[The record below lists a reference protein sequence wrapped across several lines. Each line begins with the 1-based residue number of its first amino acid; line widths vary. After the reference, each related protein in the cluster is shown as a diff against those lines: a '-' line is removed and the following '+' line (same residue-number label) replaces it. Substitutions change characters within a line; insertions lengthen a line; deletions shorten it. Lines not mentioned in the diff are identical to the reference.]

1 MTSTERQSLTL
12 GQLHFLIP
20 DHLEMDQI
28 KFHLVAVL
36 LSMWLQIKLITQ
48 VNLAQQLANNI
59 RLT

>member
-28 KFHLVAVL
+28 KFHLVAVQLNMKL
-36 LSMWLQIKLITQ
+36 LIKLIIQ
-48 VNLAQQLANNI
+48 VNLAQQPANNI